1 MDNNEADWA
10 FTAQGIAYNTGQQN
24 RRSYQVLQIRNVQGS
39 QFCIQNLAELDTTVK
54 LTGFSDE
61 ELEPTDRI
69 EKLALVVGEY
79 LLRPASDMLSS
90 REKKKPI
97 APNLETFDY
106 SVHRCLG
113 TKDTALIVAKID
125 ARQLNLYQLTNKVDG
140 LCDIQQ
146 LGRNSKSDLRN
157 SMVWYREFVNTPR
170 IEKASDQYESIRSK
184 VRAYITTFIEGQETR
199 QTSDLPTQEPSIN
212 LEDELQDKIMLA
224 LSLYTQT
231 GSVDTLE
238 QIAETTRESLGLF
251 PESRDPSTE
260 MNLQCIRLL
269 GTGNMTKR
277 TASKFIKAYKTNNG
291 KTLWPNAVTSS
302 TENIITPNAIMRLDA
317 GLSKG
322 ALSSV
327 ISTPLTIPDAFY
339 RTFIVLFCEKFFEF
353 DANNDPGILADT
365 IARAYE
371 LTEACMG
378 SPFPMVHSVKPF
390 RKDFGIGIL
399 SDMILINDTGADF
412 LRGQR
417 RELLRDF
424 DINLNLERM
433 RPGDIPPF
441 LKMLSESADSQV
453 ISTGFQRAWNTII
466 TRALD
471 PIRRTLNVF
480 EERGQMLK
488 NMLIDLTGNR
498 DSDVQNTY
506 SEGNTPTE
514 NEGSEAGLGMEIDSP
529 DYFNRSDSVGMEY
542 DDTDMEI
549 EQ

>member
-277 TASKFIKAYKTNNG
+277 TASKFIKAYKT
-291 KTLWPNAVTSS
+291 LWPNAVTSS

-327 ISTPLTIPDAFY
+327 ISTPLAIPDAFY

-424 DINLNLERM
+424 DINSNLERM

>member
-1 MDNNEADWA
+1 
-10 FTAQGIAYNTGQQN
+10 
-24 RRSYQVLQIRNVQGS
+24 
-39 QFCIQNLAELDTTVK
+39 
-54 LTGFSDE
+54 
-61 ELEPTDRI
+61 
-69 EKLALVVGEY
+69 
-79 LLRPASDMLSS
+79 
-90 REKKKPI
+90 
-97 APNLETFDY
+97 
-106 SVHRCLG
+106 
-113 TKDTALIVAKID
+113 
-125 ARQLNLYQLTNKVDG
+125 
-140 LCDIQQ
+140 
-146 LGRNSKSDLRN
+146 
-157 SMVWYREFVNTPR
+157 
-170 IEKASDQYESIRSK
+170 
-184 VRAYITTFIEGQETR
+184 
-199 QTSDLPTQEPSIN
+199 
-212 LEDELQDKIMLA
+212 
-224 LSLYTQT
+224 
-231 GSVDTLE
+231 
-238 QIAETTRESLGLF
+238 
-251 PESRDPSTE
+251 
-260 MNLQCIRLL
+260 
-269 GTGNMTKR
+269 MTKR

-424 DINLNLERM
+424 DINSNLERM